1 MMSVNLFCNRE
12 SFTVEI
18 KKHEVDSKEFIVLN
32 LTSGKSEYEN
42 KGEITLHSIS
52 RDRLVT
58 LSNTITEFLLRN
70 ENTKGSDFK
79 E

>member
-18 KKHEVDSKEFIVLN
+18 KKHESSIDGEEFIVLN
-32 LTSGKSEYEN
+32 LKSGKSEY
-42 KGEITLHSIS
+42 KDSGEICLHSIS

-58 LSNTITEFLLRN
+58 LSNTITKF
-70 ENTKGSDFK
+70 
-79 E
+79 